1 MIETPQHI
9 SADGMRCTCQEPAS
23 QLSINAQLQ
32 SQIQQ
37 YITKYYQAWLVC
49 DDSQC
54 RTRTQQC
61 GVYGRRC
68 LSGTC
73 RGEMQY
79 EYSDQALYNQLL
91 YLDHL
96 FDVDKVKAAT
106 SGSDELERIK
116 IVAEQNRLRFEQT
129 RSLLDSYLK
138 KCGRRYV
145 DMASIFS
152 FC

>member
-1 MIETPQHI
+1 
-9 SADGMRCTCQEPAS
+9 
-23 QLSINAQLQ
+23 
-32 SQIQQ
+32 
-37 YITKYYQAWLVC
+37 
-49 DDSQC
+49 
-54 RTRTQQC
+54 
-61 GVYGRRC
+61 
-68 LSGTC
+68 
-73 RGEMQY
+73 MQY